1 MTVIYAEDILF
12 CVQRQV
18 YTQHQAFDLVCNC
31 VCDAINKASEM
42 DLHEVADVAT
52 VGVPHSEKNFERPS
66 SFERLNSPI
75 NTSKQAYGISEQN

>member
-12 CVQRQV
+12 CEQRQV

-31 VCDAINKASEM
+31 VCDAINKVSEM
-42 DLHEVADVAT
+42 NLHEVADVAT
-52 VGVPHSEKNFERPS
+52 VGVSHSEKKFERQS

-75 NTSKQAYGISEQN
+75 NTSKQAVWYKRTN